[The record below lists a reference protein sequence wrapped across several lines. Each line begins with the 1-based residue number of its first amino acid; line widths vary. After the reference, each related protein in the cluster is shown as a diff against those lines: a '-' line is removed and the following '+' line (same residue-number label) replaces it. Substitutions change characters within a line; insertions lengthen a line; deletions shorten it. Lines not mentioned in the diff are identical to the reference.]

1 MYGKTFRT
9 AADAVYDNYGCHEVE
24 GEEKEDEEE
33 EEEEPK
39 EVLID
44 GMTAELREKMQ
55 SDAETH
61 EFRAETQRVMDIIVN
76 SLSAG
81 PNEMRSHFAW

>member
-1 MYGKTFRT
+1 MRVSCVWLALLGLFVF
-9 AADAVYDNYGCHEVE
+9 AEDAEVEVE

-44 GMTAELREKMQ
+44 GRTNPPQPARKK
-55 SDAETH
+55 H
-61 EFRAETQRVMDIIVN
+61 R
-76 SLSAG
+76 
-81 PNEMRSHFAW
+81 